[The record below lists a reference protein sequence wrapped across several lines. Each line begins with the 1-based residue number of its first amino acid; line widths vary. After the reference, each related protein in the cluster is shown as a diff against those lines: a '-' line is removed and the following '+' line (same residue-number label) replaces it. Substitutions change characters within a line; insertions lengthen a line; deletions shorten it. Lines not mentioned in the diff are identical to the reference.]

1 MRRFPSS
8 PRGSQSRHSFPA
20 TTTHRGKVKNLIQ
33 SDAHELNLNAHGD
46 SSIDWLHDEHEDEA
60 GDGGEE
66 RDPLVV
72 VLEAGSPAGRL
83 CVARVEAGQVHQTIS
98 SQEEIGG
105 KNT

>member
-8 PRGSQSRHSFPA
+8 PLGSRSRHSLPEA
-20 TTTHRGKVKNLIQ
+20 TAQGKVKSLVQ
-33 SDAHELNLNAHGD
+33 SYAHELYLNTHGN
-46 SSIDWLHDEHEDEA
+46 SSIDWIHDEHEDEA
-60 GDGGEE
+60 GNGREE

-72 VLEAGSPAGRL
+72 VLEAWTPAGRL

>member
-1 MRRFPSS
+1 M
-8 PRGSQSRHSFPA
+8 
-20 TTTHRGKVKNLIQ
+20 KVKNLIQ
-33 SDAHELNLNAHGD
+33 SDAHELYLNAHGD

-60 GDGGEE
+60 GDGGDEG
-66 RDPLVV
+66 DPLVV

-83 CVARVEAGQVHQTIS
+83 RVARVEAGQVHQTIS